1 MAENVYI
8 LGGAQTDFA
17 RKWSREGGDIGA
29 VMREAALEALGNARL
44 EAAQMDSAHV
54 GNFVAELFTGQGHLS
69 GVLVEEIPA
78 LAGRPISRHESACAS
93 GSMAVLAGMTEIEAG
108 RSDRV
113 LIVGVEYMRNVG
125 GSQAAE
131 YLKPAGWVGH
141 EADGAQFMWP
151 CMFDQVL
158 AEYDR
163 RYGVDYRH
171 LAAIGEKNFGNAKR
185 NPNAQTR
192 DWQITPEHFTEN
204 DELNPRVAN
213 RLRRQDCSQ
222 ITDGAAAIILAS
234 EEAARA
240 HAKAQDIA
248 LESIPRIKG
257 WGHRTSRISYAGK
270 LQDSANDSH
279 VFPQVR
285 DAIRDAFSRGGIADV
300 FALDGIETHDCFTI
314 SEYMAID
321 HFGLTAP
328 GEAWKAVEDGTV
340 SFGGK
345 LPFNASGGLIG
356 LGHPVGASGVRMLLD
371 AARQVTGTAG
381 DYQIEGARNI
391 GTLNIGG
398 STTTAASFVVGT
410 GA

>member
-1 MAENVYI
+1 MTANVYI

-29 VMREAALEALGNARL
+29 VMGEAAGAALDNARTD
-44 EAAQMDSAHV
+44 AAAIDSAHV
-54 GNFVAELFTGQGHLS
+54 GNFVAELFTGQGHLA

-78 LAGRPISRHESACAS
+78 LAGRPVSRHESACAS
-93 GSMAVLAGMTEIEAG
+93 GSMAVLAGMAEIEAG
-108 RSDRV
+108 RSERV
-113 LIVGVEYMRNVG
+113 LVVGVEYMRNVG

-131 YLKPAGWVGH
+131 YLKPAGWVGR
-141 EADGAQFMWP
+141 EAEGAQFMWP

-171 LAAIGEKNFGNAKR
+171 LGAIAAKNFGNARR

-192 DWQITPEHFTEN
+192 EWSFTPEHFTEN
-204 DELNPRVAN
+204 DELNPKVAS

-222 ITDGAAAIILAS
+222 ITDGAAAIVLAS
-234 EEAARA
+234 ESAAREYA
-240 HAKAQDIA
+240 QKAGVS

-270 LQDSANDSH
+270 LEDSAGDTH

-285 DAIRDAFSRGGIADV
+285 EAIRDAFTRAGITDV

-321 HFGLTAP
+321 HFGVTAP
-328 GEAWKAVEDGTV
+328 GEAWKAIEDGTV
-340 SFGGK
+340 AFGGK

-371 AARQVTGTAG
+371 AGKQVTGNAG
-381 DYQIEGARNI
+381 DYQIGGARNI

-398 STTTAASFVVGT
+398 STTTAASFVVGV
-410 GA
+410 